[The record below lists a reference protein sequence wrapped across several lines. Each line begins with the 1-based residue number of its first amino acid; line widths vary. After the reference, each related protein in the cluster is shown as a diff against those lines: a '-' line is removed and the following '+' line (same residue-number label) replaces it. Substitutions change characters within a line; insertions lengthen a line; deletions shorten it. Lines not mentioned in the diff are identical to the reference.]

1 MVSRGDATLG
11 GSIAYKEVIADVT
24 VRQVAGRADCPK
36 MEYLTKE
43 GNCNMKKLIA
53 LVLGFMLLLGLTDA
67 AWASRPGVLTI
78 WADVTR
84 APILADLSLAFT
96 AEFGIPVEVHEVPFG
111 DIRARLGVA
120 APAGE
125 GPDILIGPHD
135 WIGEFIADGLLEP
148 LHFLEELRAQFVP
161 VSLEAFSSGGVIWG
175 LPYLTEAVGLIYNR
189 ALVPVP
195 PATYPEFIELARAL
209 TDPEKGQFGFLTNIP
224 APDPYHAF
232 PFFTAFGGY
241 IFGLDEEGV
250 LDPCDIGLA
259 TEGAIRGGQ
268 LILELITAGI
278 VPVGTDY
285 AAMTGLFNDGK
296 VGMILTGPWA
306 VRDIRAA
313 GIDYGIA
320 PLPTIEGQPMRPF
333 VGVQGFMVS
342 AFSVN
347 KVLAMTFL
355 EDFVTTKETMLALYK
370 ADPRNPAFLPALA
383 VVEVDPEVAAWAA
396 NEAIG
401 IPMPSIPEMA
411 AVWAAWGDALTLIVT
426 QELPPE
432 VALRD
437 AVARIR
443 GLLRCP

>member
-1 MVSRGDATLG
+1 
-11 GSIAYKEVIADVT
+11 
-24 VRQVAGRADCPK
+24 
-36 MEYLTKE
+36 
-43 GNCNMKKLIA
+43 MKKLIA
-53 LVLGFMLLLGLTDA
+53 LVLGFMLLLGLTGA

-84 APILADLSLAFT
+84 APILAELSVAFT
-96 AEFGIPVEVHEVPFG
+96 AEFGIPVEVHEVGFG
-111 DIRARLGVA
+111 EIRDRLAIAG
-120 APAGE
+120 PAGE
-125 GPDILIGPHD
+125 GPDIIIGAHD
-135 WIGEFIADGLLEP
+135 WIGQLIADGLLEP
-148 LHFLEELRAQFVP
+148 LHFLEELRDQFVP
-161 VSLEAFSSGGVIWG
+161 VSIEAFSSGGVIWG
-175 LPYLTEAVGLIYNR
+175 LPYLTEAIGILYNK

-195 PATYPEFIELARAL
+195 PATYTEFIDLARAL

-224 APDPYHAF
+224 QPDPYHSF

-306 VRDIRAA
+306 VADVRAA

-320 PLPTIEGQPMRPF
+320 ALPTIEGQPMRPF

-342 AFSVN
+342 AFSAN
-347 KVLAMTFL
+347 KIFATTFL
-355 EDFVTTKETMLALYK
+355 EEFVTTKELKLALYE
-370 ADPRNPAFLPALA
+370 ADPRNPAFLPALEA
-383 VVEVDPEVAAWAA
+383 VLADPEVAAWAA
-396 NEAIG
+396 NEAVG

-411 AVWAAWGDALTLIVT
+411 AVWTAWGDAITFIVT
-426 QELPPE
+426 GQLSPAD
-432 VALRD
+432 ALRD
-437 AVARIR
+437 AVVRIEETI
-443 GLLRCP
+443 GCPR